1 MEITHDFP
9 PNFTEIEDAFGS
21 IPITI
26 VFTYGDII
34 YAPGH
39 GDISEHL
46 MIHEKI
52 HSEQQ
57 GNDPEDWWKRYLTES
72 DFRLKQEVEAYYAQY
87 SSFKRAH
94 RDKNLQIRYLYQ
106 IAADLSSTIY
116 GSIVTHREAMNL
128 ITQGK
133 RR

>member
-1 MEITHDFP
+1 
-9 PNFTEIEDAFGS
+9 
-21 IPITI
+21 
-26 VFTYGDII
+26 
-34 YAPGH
+34 
-39 GDISEHL
+39 
-46 MIHEKI
+46 HEKI